1 MLKIP
6 CCYYSSKCIFKNDKK
21 LFLGSGKDFSIE
33 YDEDGNDTTA
43 IVAAGGLS
51 MAPHGTS
58 AGNGTE
64 LRFQEL
70 AANGANYVG
79 FKAPDSISSNEIWA
93 LPNADGT
100 DGQALKTNGSNTL
113 SWGDFGYLN
122 VPNVGAKSSSYTLA
136 TADVGKFVQVQHSI
150 TIPNLS
156 LIHI

>member
-1 MLKIP
+1 MSMEYDEDGIDTLLI
-6 CCYYSSKCIFKNDKK
+6 SGDITLADDKK
-21 LFLGSGKDFSIE
+21 LYFGSGKDVSLEYDEDGNDTLSINGDALIEDDKKLYLGSGKDFSIE

-43 IVAAGGLS
+43 VVAAGGLS

-113 SWGDFGYLN
+113 SWGD
-122 VPNVGAKSSSYTLA
+122 LA
-136 TADVGKFVQVQHSI
+136 I
-150 TIPNLS
+150 
-156 LIHI
+156 